1 MLKHLD
7 NSVLNFKQL
16 SDEGEFEGYA
26 SIFGVVD
33 RGMDIVEKG
42 AFRRS
47 LSERPAGKV
56 KMLYQHDSD
65 SPIGVWLEARED
77 DRGLYVKGKLLEK
90 VRKGAEALEL
100 MRAGAIDGLSIGY
113 QTIKSMRDESTGVRR
128 LLDVDLW
135 EISVVTFP
143 MNMQST
149 IDAVKRDL
157 DKRDVERIL
166 REAGVP
172 NEFAKMVSIYGV
184 DEAKSRLSGG
194 RREGDK
200 GLDDVVASLKRAT
213 QLMKGNQHA

>member
-1 MLKHLD
+1 MLKT
-7 NSVLNFKQL
+7 LNNHIDFKQI
-16 SDEGEFEGYA
+16 SEDGEFEGYA

-47 LSERPAGKV
+47 LTERPAGKV
-56 KMLYQHDSD
+56 KMLYQHDSEK
-65 SPIGVWLEARED
+65 PIGIWKEMRED
-77 DRGLYVKGKLLEK
+77 ERGLYVKGQLLSK
-90 VRKGAEALEL
+90 VSKGAEVLEL
-100 MRAGAIDGLSIGY
+100 LRAGAIDGLSIGY

-143 MNMQST
+143 MNTQST
-149 IDAVKRDL
+149 IDAVKNEL
-157 DKRDVERIL
+157 TKRDVEHIL

-172 NEFAKMVSIYGV
+172 NEFAKMVAIYGV

-194 RREGDK
+194 HREGDK
-200 GLDDVVASLKRAT
+200 GLNDVVDSLKRAT
-213 QLMKGNQHA
+213 QLMKG